1 MIPREKP
8 PAMESSFEI
17 LRSDECVCLLASLA
31 EQFAVQVFLVG
42 GCLRDAVM
50 GRPVHDYD
58 FALSG
63 AEEKLPLEFA
73 SRTRG
78 SFFWLDRERQQ
89 SRVVIGRGG
98 EAITCDFAPIRGSGI
113 HYDLALRDFTI
124 NALALPVTQEP
135 DALLDP
141 LQGLR
146 DIAEGKVR
154 SCGAGNFDDDPLRLL
169 RALRFAATL
178 DFSIES
184 ATWQEMLKRPHLLEG
199 VAGERV
205 RDELFLILGSRNV
218 AASLELLHLSGLL
231 PLIIPGIGR
240 NGASHYK
247 FVERSAFAADVEQ
260 VLENCA
266 ELFPADREQLAA
278 HLHRHIEGNIPL
290 FALLKLAAFL
300 SGEDARKQI
309 KVCGDRLRFGTKA
322 RAELEMLCSCATS
335 FPCLPRDPSTGRV
348 LFRFFRDRLP
358 GGAELV
364 ILPLAAMLV
373 DPETAGRLVA
383 YYFRDYRTDDANLL
397 LSGDDVMELLGIGPG
412 PQLGRIL
419 ETLREAESTGQ
430 VRTSGE
436 AREFLLKNQ
445 LTTDGQ

>member
-1 MIPREKP
+1 
-8 PAMESSFEI
+8 MESSFEI
-17 LRSDECVCLLASLA
+17 LRSDERVSLLASLA
-31 EQFAVQVFLVG
+31 ERFAVQVFLVG

-50 GRPVHDYD
+50 GRPIHDYD

-63 AEEKLPLEFA
+63 AEEKLPVEFA
-73 SRTRG
+73 SCTKG

-113 HYDLALRDFTI
+113 HDDLALRDFTI
-124 NALALPVTQEP
+124 NALALPVTQEQ
-135 DALLDP
+135 DGLLDP
-141 LQGLR
+141 LQGLS
-146 DIAEGKVR
+146 DIVAGKVR
-154 SCGAGNFDDDPLRLL
+154 SCVAGNFDDDPLRLL

-199 VAGERV
+199 VAGERI

-231 PLIIPGIGR
+231 PLIIPGIGQS
-240 NGASHYK
+240 GASH
-247 FVERSAFAADVEQ
+247 FELVQRSAFAADVEQ

-266 ELFPADREQLAA
+266 LLFPADREQLAA
-278 HLHRHIEGNIPL
+278 HLHRHVEGSIPL
-290 FALLKLAAFL
+290 YALLKFAAFL

-309 KVCGDRLRFGTKA
+309 RTCADRLRLGTKA
-322 RAELEMLCSCATS
+322 RTELEVLCSCATS
-335 FPCLPRDPSTGRV
+335 PPSLPGDSAAERV

-364 ILPLAAMLV
+364 ILPLAARLM
-373 DPETAGRLVA
+373 DTETAGRLVA
-383 YYFRDYRTDDANLL
+383 YYFRGYRSDEANLL
-397 LSGDDVMELLGIGPG
+397 LSGDQVMELLGIGPG
-412 PQLGRIL
+412 QQLGRIL

-430 VRTSGE
+430 VGTSGE

-445 LTTDGQ
+445 LTTAGQ